1 MRRVREGGQEPPGV
15 PQRGSIRS
23 RSLEATAGKSTCPW
37 HTHCLGPLS
46 PGWRAIGYREG
57 RGQEGRHWRQR
68 ENGPKLGT
76 GMKPGTGR
84 KEGMSFTQ
92 GHCDCPGQSEHLNPG
107 LSWGEGGRLASP
119 EVGLDYRIG
128 RHIPMLACHF

>member
-1 MRRVREGGQEPPGV
+1 MRKVGEGGQELLAASRGAPARFYKEQILRGHSWQINMPLAHSL
-15 PQRGSIRS
+15 PGSIIS
-23 RSLEATAGKSTCPW
+23 RM
-37 HTHCLGPLS
+37 
-46 PGWRAIGYREG
+46 EG